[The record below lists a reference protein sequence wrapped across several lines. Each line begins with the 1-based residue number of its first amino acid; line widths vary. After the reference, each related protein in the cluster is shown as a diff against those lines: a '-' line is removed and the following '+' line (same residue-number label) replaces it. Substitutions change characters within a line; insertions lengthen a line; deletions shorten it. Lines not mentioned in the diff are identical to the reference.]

1 MVTATGPDPG
11 RGCGDLTRMI
21 RPRALGGRAT
31 NNGVAITGL
40 VLGTLCAPL
49 SLIICPGSV
58 AAVMQAYFWRSRP
71 CW

>member
-1 MVTATGPDPG
+1 
-11 RGCGDLTRMI
+11 MI